1 MTELT
6 VETTD
11 IPGLLVVRLPLHEDA
26 RGWFKEN
33 WQRAKM
39 TALGLPDFGPVQH
52 SVAYNARR
60 GVTRGVHT
68 EPWDKFISIAQGRI
82 FGAWVD
88 MRAGDSFGR
97 VFTIEADP
105 SVAVFVPRGVGNSY
119 QVLEDSTTYSYLV
132 NDHWR
137 AGLAYPALNLADPT
151 VAIPWPIPLS
161 EAEISDKDKTT
172 PMLADVEPMQP
183 KKTLVIGALGQLG
196 RALTAAFPGAD
207 LVDLPTHP
215 LVDQPPSVVEEGG
228 LRPSRDQVSDA
239 GTRVAPL
246 DVTDPVQVEAFPW
259 NDYGLVLNA
268 AAFTAVDA
276 AETLDGRRT
285 AWAANALAP
294 ATLARLA
301 AEHRFTLVH
310 YSTDYVFD
318 GTQDPHTE
326 DEPLSPLGVYA
337 QTKAAGD
344 VAITTAPRHYVLRTS
359 WVIGDGNN
367 FVRTMQQLAAKG
379 VSPSVVDDQVGR
391 LTFTE
396 ELARAT
402 VHLVGS
408 EAAYGVYNISN
419 GGEPTTWAEVAR
431 RVFELSGRSVDDVTP
446 VTTEDY
452 YADKTGLSPR
462 PLLSTLDLSK
472 IRATGF
478 EPQDAMT
485 ALERY
490 LS

>member
-1 MTELT
+1 MSELA
-6 VETTD
+6 VESTP

-68 EPWDKFISIAQGRI
+68 EPWDKFISVAHGRI

-88 MRAGDSFGR
+88 MREGGSFGQ

-105 SVAVFVPRGVGNSY
+105 TVAVFVPRGVGNSY
-119 QVLEDSTTYSYLV
+119 QVLEDGTTYSYLV

-137 AGLAYPALNLADPT
+137 PGKAYPALNLADPT

-161 EAEISDKDKTT
+161 EAEISEKDLTT
-172 PMLADVEPMQP
+172 PMLADVTPMAP
-183 KKTLVIGALGQLG
+183 RKTLIVGCKGQLG
-196 RALTAAFPGAD
+196 RALAADWPDAD
-207 LVDLPTHP
+207 LVDL
-215 LVDQPPSVVEEGG
+215 EE
-228 LRPSRDQVSDA
+228 
-239 GTRVAPL
+239 L
-246 DVTDPVQVEAFPW
+246 DVTDPAQVAGWPW

-268 AAFTAVDA
+268 AAYTNVDG
-276 AETLDGRRT
+276 AETPDGRRA
-285 AWAANALAP
+285 AWAANAGAP

-310 YSTDYVFD
+310 YSSEYVFD
-318 GTQDPHTE
+318 GTLDPHTE

-337 QTKAAGD
+337 QSKAAGD
-344 VAITTAPRHYVLRTS
+344 VAVSTAPRHYVLRTS
-359 WVIGDGNN
+359 WVVGEGRN
-367 FVRTMQQLAAKG
+367 FVHTMAKLAADG
-379 VSPSVVDDQVGR
+379 VSPAVVDDQVGR
-391 LTFTE
+391 LTFAS

-402 VHLVGS
+402 RHLLDV
-408 EAAYGVYNISN
+408 EAPFGTYNVSN
-419 GGEPTTWAEVAR
+419 GGDPTSFADVAR
-431 RVFELSGRSVDDVTP
+431 AVFGLRGRSADDVTS
-446 VTTEDY
+446 VSTAE
-452 YADKTGLSPR
+452 YAAGKALAPR
-462 PLLSTLDLSK
+462 PLRSVMDLGK

-478 EPQDAMT
+478 EPEDART
-485 ALERY
+485 ALERH
-490 LS
+490 LAGS